1 MLKFLFFLIVTS
13 TAFAQHEPKAWII
26 GLNANTTFSNLNNA
40 GGSFQVNYA
49 YNCYTTY
56 VNEVSVFTFNNQT
69 AFELA
74 SSVNLILNNFK
85 RNQFILTG
93 GIGLTVTHVS
103 LNNNELE
110 DSFLNISTDT
120 NETHLGVLGKIRGLY
135 QFKPGWNWVNEI
147 NIKTLGSNFINFS
160 TGLNYEFPY
169 RR

>member
-1 MLKFLFFLIVTS
+1 MFRFLFFLLVTN
-13 TAFAQHEPKAWII
+13 FVYAQHEPKAWIV
-26 GLNANTTFSNLNNA
+26 GLNTNTTFSNLSNL
-40 GGSFQVNYA
+40 GGSLQVNYA

-56 VNEVSVFTFNNQT
+56 VNEISVFTFNNQT
-69 AFELA
+69 AYEVA

-85 RNQFILTG
+85 ASQFILTG
-93 GIGLTVTHVS
+93 GIGLTVTHVTLS
-103 LNNNELE
+103 ASDLE

-147 NIKTLGSNFINFS
+147 NLKTLGSNFINFS
-160 TGLNYEFPY
+160 TGFNYEFPY